1 MGQGKSN
8 SSHSKMKAV
17 IILGAL
23 ALVLVSGL
31 EQNEEESQLSL
42 SEGTLQREAR
52 DADPQSRKKGNRN
65 QKKKKGKKGAARR
78 KSKGRKGAGKRGAK
92 KVRNN
97 QNNKKRGGKN
107 NKRRKM
113 KKAKSGS
120 GRQST
125 ECLADV
131 VTAIKGYR
139 SAGNQKR
146 MAMRISAWKK
156 NMGKKKDK
164 AATQFGDAADSLDA
178 ATGGGQSCG
187 SGKPDSDTTDALAKL
202 KNCSKSAAA
211 LCDNSNVNDTGAED
225 CKAKFEEY
233 ITAFDKCVNN
243 PTCDCFKA
251 LTPVESSCKFN
262 DANAAAKAAKDKC
275 FKSDTPGSFGDC
287 SSALKKASGK
297 IGKCGLGVGTGPVGT
312 TTKSARNLRRLAF
325 AKF

>member
-1 MGQGKSN
+1 
-8 SSHSKMKAV
+8 MKAV

-31 EQNEEESQLSL
+31 ELNEEESQLSL

-52 DADPQSRKKGNRN
+52 DADPS
-65 QKKKKGKKGAARR
+65 RR
-78 KSKGRKGAGKRGAK
+78 KSKKNKKSKRKGKKNARKSKGKK
-92 KVRNN
+92 KARKARK
-97 QNNKKRGGKN
+97 NKKINKKN
-107 NKRRKM
+107 AGNKRM
-113 KKAKSGS
+113 S
-120 GRQST
+120 GRQSA

-202 KNCSKSAAA
+202 KNCSKTAAA
-211 LCDNSNVNDTGAED
+211 LCDNAQVNDTGADD
-225 CKAKFEEY
+225 CKAKFEAY
-233 ITAFDKCVNN
+233 LTAFDVR
-243 PTCDCFKA
+243 FH
-251 LTPVESSCKFN
+251 
-262 DANAAAKAAKDKC
+262 
-275 FKSDTPGSFGDC
+275 
-287 SSALKKASGK
+287 
-297 IGKCGLGVGTGPVGT
+297 
-312 TTKSARNLRRLAF
+312 
-325 AKF
+325 

>member
-1 MGQGKSN
+1 MRRNPNCLFQKEHSRGKPGMRIP
-8 SSHSKMKAV
+8 KEEKEPKEKEGRV
-17 IILGAL
+17 L
-23 ALVLVSGL
+23 A
-31 EQNEEESQLSL
+31 
-42 SEGTLQREAR
+42 
-52 DADPQSRKKGNRN
+52 KGVP
-65 QKKKKGKKGAARR
+65 
-78 KSKGRKGAGKRGAK
+78 K
-92 KVRNN
+92 KVRNG

-125 ECLADV
+125 DCLADV

-202 KNCSKSAAA
+202 KNCSKSDADI
-211 LCDNSNVNDTGAED
+211 CDNSNVNDTGAED

-312 TTKSARNLRRLAF
+312 TPKSARNLRRLAF

>member
-1 MGQGKSN
+1 
-8 SSHSKMKAV
+8 MKAV

-31 EQNEEESQLSL
+31 ELNEEESQLSL

-52 DADPQSRKKGNRN
+52 DANAQRQKRKS
-65 QKKKKGKKGAARR
+65 QKKKSKKGKKAR
-78 KSKGRKGAGKRGAK
+78 KSKGKKKTRKGRRTNKKLGKA
-92 KVRNN
+92 RNN
-97 QNNKKRGGKN
+97 RRNNKKNGGKI
-107 NKRRKM
+107 
-113 KKAKSGS
+113 KKS
-120 GRQST
+120 GRQSGD
-125 ECLADV
+125 CLADV

-211 LCDNSNVNDTGAED
+211 LCDNSAVNDTGAED
-225 CKAKFEEY
+225 CKAKFEAY
-233 ITAFDKCVNN
+233 ITAFDKCVNT

>member
-1 MGQGKSN
+1 
-8 SSHSKMKAV
+8 MKAV

-52 DADPQSRKKGNRN
+52 DADPSRRKKGQRKGKG
-65 QKKKKGKKGAARR
+65 KKKARKSKKGKGKR
-78 KSKGRKGAGKRGAK
+78 KNKKNADKRKGK
-92 KVRNN
+92 KKARKARK
-97 QNNKKRGGKN
+97 NKKINR
-107 NKRRKM
+107 
-113 KKAKSGS
+113 KKAGNRKNQS
-120 GRQST
+120 GRQSA

-202 KNCSKSAAA
+202 KNCSKTAAA
-211 LCDNSNVNDTGAED
+211 LCDNAQVNDTGADD

-233 ITAFDKCVNN
+233 IKAFDACVNK

-312 TTKSARNLRRLAF
+312 TTKSARNLRSLAF
-325 AKF
+325 HKF

>member
-1 MGQGKSN
+1 
-8 SSHSKMKAV
+8 MKAV

-31 EQNEEESQLSL
+31 ELNEEESQLSL

-52 DADPQSRKKGNRN
+52 DAQSGRKRRGKKGSKKGKRN
-65 QKKKKGKKGAARR
+65 GAKRKSKGKKKKGQGRRANKKVG
-78 KSKGRKGAGKRGAK
+78 KGR
-92 KVRNN
+92 NN
-97 QNNKKRGGKN
+97 RRNNKKKGGN
-107 NKRRKM
+107 RKM
-113 KKAKSGS
+113 NKS

-211 LCDNSNVNDTGAED
+211 LCDNSAVNDTGAED
-225 CKAKFEEY
+225 CKAKFEAY
-233 ITAFDKCVNN
+233 ITAFDKCVNT

>member
-1 MGQGKSN
+1 MGSKSN

-23 ALVLVSGL
+23 ALVLVSSL
-31 EQNEEESQLSL
+31 ELNEEESQLSL

-52 DADPQSRKKGNRN
+52 DANPQRKRKN
-65 QKKKKGKKGAARR
+65 QKKKKGKKGAAKR
-78 KSKGRKGAGKRGAK
+78 KSKGQKKKGQGRRANKRVGRK
-92 KVRNN
+92 NN

-107 NKRRKM
+107 NERRKM
-113 KKAKSGS
+113 KKAKSGN

-139 SAGNQKR
+139 SAGNQKS

-164 AATQFGDAADSLDA
+164 AATQFGDAADSLDE

-211 LCDNSNVNDTGAED
+211 LCDNSAVNDTGAED
-225 CKAKFEEY
+225 CKAKFEAY
-233 ITAFDKCVNN
+233 ITAFDACVNK

-262 DANAAAKAAKDKC
+262 DANAAAKMAKDKC
-275 FKSDTPGSFGDC
+275 FKSDTPGSFGDR

>member
-1 MGQGKSN
+1 MG
-8 SSHSKMKAV
+8 
-17 IILGAL
+17 
-23 ALVLVSGL
+23 
-31 EQNEEESQLSL
+31 
-42 SEGTLQREAR
+42 REAR
-52 DADPQSRKKGNRN
+52 DAQAG
-65 QKKKKGKKGAARR
+65 KGKKAR
-78 KSKGRKGAGKRGAK
+78 KSKGKKKARKGRRTNK
-92 KVRNN
+92 KVGKGRNN
-97 QNNKKRGGKN
+97 RRNNKKKGGKI
-107 NKRRKM
+107 
-113 KKAKSGS
+113 KKS
-120 GRQST
+120 GRQSGD
-125 ECLADV
+125 CLADV

-178 ATGGGQSCG
+178 ATVGGQSCG

-225 CKAKFEEY
+225 CKAKFEAY
-233 ITAFDKCVNN
+233 ITAFDKCVNT

>member
-1 MGQGKSN
+1 MGKSKGKKEARKAKGRKN
-8 SSHSKMKAV
+8 NKINKRMKAKGRKNKK
-17 IILGAL
+17 I
-23 ALVLVSGL
+23 
-31 EQNEEESQLSL
+31 N
-42 SEGTLQREAR
+42 
-52 DADPQSRKKGNRN
+52 RKKG
-65 QKKKKGKKGAARR
+65 G
-78 KSKGRKGAGKRGAK
+78 
-92 KVRNN
+92 
-97 QNNKKRGGKN
+97 
-107 NKRRKM
+107 NKRM
-113 KKAKSGS
+113 S

-125 ECLADV
+125 DCLADV

-202 KNCSKSAAA
+202 KNCSKTAAA
-211 LCDNSNVNDTGAED
+211 LCDNAQVNDTGADD
-225 CKAKFEEY
+225 CKAKFEAY
-233 ITAFDKCVNN
+233 ITTFDKCVNT

-262 DANAAAKAAKDKC
+262 DANTAAKAKC

-325 AKF
+325 HKF